1 MEIKK
6 IELFNTYP
14 SSSGGLGPNGFEPSQ
29 KQSIGVI
36 QTHGIILSSNSLVAF
51 TNFDLGR
58 FGGGGL
64 KQISAR
70 DQFLKIYN
78 FKGNQK
84 TLTVHINLLSTV
96 KFRSSIQHV

>member
-1 MEIKK
+1 MEIKT

-70 DQFLKIYN
+70 DQFLEIYD
-78 FKGNQK
+78 FKGKK
-84 TLTVHINLLSTV
+84 TLTVHVNLLSTV